1 VSCSDASTRPG
12 WIAGFVAALLI
23 ASPRVSRAC
32 AVCMSGRDD
41 ETQTA
46 FLLTTVFLSLL
57 PLAAVGSA
65 AWWLRRRVRELER
78 RAASTAGPPP
88 AAPAPVSGQGRAAEF

>member
-1 VSCSDASTRPG
+1 MSSLLASPRPG
-12 WIAGFVAALLI
+12 RVAGLVAALVV
-23 ASPRVSRAC
+23 ASPQASRAC

-41 ETQTA
+41 ETRTA

-57 PLAAVGSA
+57 PLVAAGSA

-78 RAASTAGPPP
+78 RAAPGLPP
-88 AAPAPVSGQGRAAEF
+88 AAPASGEGRAAAGA